1 MIEIL
6 IGAAELGLGM
16 AVGFAGAR
24 PEGRW
29 FPSAIVLGALIC
41 AGMVVYA
48 AIVVNPSGEEPI
60 TWANWTFLGVAMVG
74 FWFVAVA
81 MGYALS
87 DRFRSPA

>member
-24 PEGRW
+24 AEGRW
-29 FPSAIVLGALIC
+29 FPSAIGLGALIC

-48 AIVVNPSGEEPI
+48 AIVVDPSGEEPI